1 MRKMLRDVGAAA
13 EGDAASQGFRNAKII
28 SEAEFNLIRQY
39 DKQDPFIQDGLLQRV
54 RQRQSPLRGGVV
66 GSPVGAAKR
75 YHAAAALGWR
85 ALRVPVPDAA
95 HQDQDRGQRAVH
107 AHAH

>member
-13 EGDAASQGFRNAKII
+13 EGNAASQGFRNAKII

-54 RQRQSPLRGGVV
+54 RWRQSPLRGGS
-66 GSPVGAAKR
+66 GRLTG
-75 YHAAAALGWR
+75 
-85 ALRVPVPDAA
+85 
-95 HQDQDRGQRAVH
+95 RGGQ
-107 AHAH
+107 